1 MIYSFVKDGLKV
13 IMSTCY
19 MDEAERANKVYVLNS
34 GNLIGGGKLSDI
46 LEKHN
51 LNKIEELFLQSA
63 K

>member
-1 MIYSFVKDGLKV
+1 
-13 IMSTCY
+13 MSTCY